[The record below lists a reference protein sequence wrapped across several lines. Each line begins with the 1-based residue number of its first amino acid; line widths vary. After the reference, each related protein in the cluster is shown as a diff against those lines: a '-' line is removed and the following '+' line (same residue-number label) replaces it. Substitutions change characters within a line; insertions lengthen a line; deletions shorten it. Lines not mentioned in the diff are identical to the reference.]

1 MVLLRNK
8 NGKEIV
14 RLMVAIFSLLF
25 ESLPEVQ
32 SVPRQFVKL
41 GVAADDNLFF
51 QSLILSSNKIE
62 SSCLNVNRFLNHI
75 FCSFF
80 LDGFSNHRT
89 NTSLLS
95 ASQIT
100 HFLHKETKPTSV
112 ASMNSSFGPCGI
124 DMVVVGNTGGLES
137 VLSSWRMHSDD
148 CYYNKPEK
156 QRRR

>member
-80 LDGFSNHRT
+80 LDGFSNHRID
-89 NTSLLS
+89 TSLL
-95 ASQIT
+95 ASRHIFFT
-100 HFLHKETKPTSV
+100 KGSKPTSV

-124 DMVVVGNTGGLES
+124 DMVVVGNAGG
-137 VLSSWRMHSDD
+137 
-148 CYYNKPEK
+148 
-156 QRRR
+156 